1 MTRTMANVDDST
13 RWILTALKRTKRNV
27 DILKVDHI
35 SNLMLRD
42 LDVPHGAKK
51 VDGRTRQE
59 FMQLMRLLLH
69 IPPMLRRR
77 INGELTYVYP
87 QVRYLRPLPTRLT
100 ITDNQGPELE
110 KVTLVVQTPAPA
122 PATPAPAPVATPRRR
137 AVPPVAKARVDNPM
151 PTLDEAWSCN
161 CPVAKTGMSC
171 GCARAQRR

>member
-13 RWILTALKRTKRNV
+13 RWILTALKRTKRNA
-27 DILKVDHI
+27 DILRVDHI
-35 SNLMLRD
+35 WNLMLRD

-51 VDGRTRQE
+51 IDGRTRQE

-87 QVRYLRPLPTRLT
+87 QVRYLRPLPTKLT
-100 ITDNQGPELE
+100 VTDSQGPELE

-122 PATPAPAPVATPRRR
+122 PAPVATAGLP
-137 AVPPVAKARVDNPM
+137 
-151 PTLDEAWSCN
+151 
-161 CPVAKTGMSC
+161 C
-171 GCARAQRR
+171 GCAQARRR